1 MARHR
6 TDYFK
11 LLEQQ
16 AEFSL
21 QASELL
27 LEILTHYSPDKIS
40 QQQFQMHNIEHKADD
55 LHHDIVT
62 KLSKVFIT
70 PIDHEDILRLVQT
83 IDDVTDALDQVTR
96 NMYMF
101 HVNNITKEIST
112 LAEKVN
118 KCVKT
123 FKEAITELKNFKK
136 PEKLRQLLV
145 EVNTIES
152 EADAIYIEAIH
163 RMFSPDND
171 VKNIIGM
178 KAVYDS
184 LESCFDLCEDASDII
199 EQIIMKNL

>member
-62 KLSKVFIT
+62 KLSKEFIT

-118 KCVKT
+118 KCVKNLQGSDNRA
-123 FKEAITELKNFKK
+123 EELQ
-136 PEKLRQLLV
+136 E
-145 EVNTIES
+145 T
-152 EADAIYIEAIH
+152 
-163 RMFSPDND
+163 
-171 VKNIIGM
+171 
-178 KAVYDS
+178 
-184 LESCFDLCEDASDII
+184 
-199 EQIIMKNL
+199 